1 MPRNPSPR
9 PTRSDPPR
17 VLLAVC
23 GGIAAYKSCEIV
35 RRLVDAGCEV
45 RVMMTRNAEKFVG
58 RLTFSTLSSAPVLV
72 DPLETGALDGAEH
85 IDLTLWA
92 DLALVAPATA
102 NTIGKVANGI
112 ADDFVSTTLCS
123 FNKPVVWAPAMNYRM
138 WGNPAVLRNVQW
150 LREQGATT
158 VEPGTGYLACGETG
172 AGRLADVDTI
182 VQTVLH
188 LATVTGE
195 LAGKVVLVSA
205 GPTVEDLDDVRFLS
219 NRSTGTMGFELARA
233 AHRMGAE
240 VRLVAGPVNLPTP
253 LGVCRTDV
261 RSAAEMKAAIRQ
273 QITDADVFISCAAVA
288 DYTFEAQPGK
298 VKKGAGPLHLELQPT
313 EDILAG
319 LAAHKGRRLHVGFAL
334 EIGNALEH
342 GRDKLGRK
350 QLDLICINDAG
361 EPGAGFG
368 TETNR
373 LTLLFADGRVE
384 GLPLGPKPDQ
394 ATRVMQA
401 VVELLEERRD

>member
-1 MPRNPSPR
+1 MPRKKTPR

-35 RRLVDAGCEV
+35 RRLTDAGCQV
-45 RVMMTRNAEKFVG
+45 RVMMTRNAERFVG
-58 RLTFSTLSSAPVLV
+58 RLTFATLSSQPVTV
-72 DPLETGALDGAEH
+72 DPLETREIGGTEH

-123 FNKPVVWAPAMNYRM
+123 FNKPVIWAPAMNHRM
-138 WGNPAVLRNVQW
+138 WANPAVLRNVQW
-150 LREQGATT
+150 LRQQGATI
-158 VEPGTGYLACGETG
+158 VEPGEGYLACGETG
-172 AGRLADVDTI
+172 AGRLAEVDTI

-188 LATVTGE
+188 QALGTDE
-195 LAGKVVLVSA
+195 LAGRVVVVSA
-205 GPTVEDLDDVRFLS
+205 GPTVEDLDGVRFLG

-233 AHRMGAE
+233 AHRLGAE
-240 VRLVAGPVNLPTP
+240 VRLVAGPVTLATP

-261 RSAAEMKAAIRQ
+261 RSAAEMKAAVEREIAG
-273 QITDADVFISCAAVA
+273 ADIFISCAAVA
-288 DYTFEAQPGK
+288 DYRPETHPGK
-298 VKKGAGPLHLELQPT
+298 LKKGTGPISLELLPT

-319 LAAHKGRRLHVGFAL
+319 LADHKGQRLHVGFAL
-334 EIGNALEH
+334 EIGDALEH
-342 GRDKLGRK
+342 GRDKLARK
-350 QLDLICINDAG
+350 KLDLICINDAG

-368 TETNR
+368 PDTNR

-384 GLPLGPKPDQ
+384 ELPLESKSAQ
-394 ATRVMQA
+394 ALRVMQA
-401 VVELLEERRD
+401 VADLLDKRPD